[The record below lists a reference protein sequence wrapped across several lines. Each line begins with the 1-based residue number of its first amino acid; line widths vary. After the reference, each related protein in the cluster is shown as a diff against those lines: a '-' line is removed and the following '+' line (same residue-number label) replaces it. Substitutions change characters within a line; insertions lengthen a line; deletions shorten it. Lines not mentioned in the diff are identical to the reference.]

1 MSFYKEELETMIS
14 KLDDIEERYEDDGI
28 NNYDELVEELFEVQ
42 STYEEMKSEF
52 EMEDDCELLS
62 RRVERKIESLRDT
75 MDVFDPNAELESMF
89 DDEELEEM
97 RSIF

>member
-28 NNYDELVEELFEVQ
+28 DNYDELVEELFEVQ

-62 RRVERKIESLRDT
+62 RRVERKIEYLRDT